1 MIKAILL
8 APIQNSLYARLV
20 AHLLI
25 KEKNIELAAIVVR
38 SPLNIK
44 RFRSEFRRDGS
55 RLIRKI
61 FQKLVVGDKRFTG
74 NSDKNLA
81 LLARQQN
88 LQYRSLKSLAKDLKI
103 PYSVVNDHNHPRSL
117 EIIERLNPDIILF
130 TGGGILRSPLLNIPR
145 LGTLNCH
152 TGVLPQ
158 YRGMDVVE
166 WTAIEGKINSV
177 GFGATLHFMD
187 EGVDTGPILIKEKIF
202 APPDATFESI
212 RAELETLMVDLMIRG
227 ARQLSE
233 GSLIPEQQAL
243 KEGRQYF
250 VMHPRI
256 KAAAITRLKE
266 QLKES
271 IDS

>member
-20 AHLLI
+20 AHLI
-25 KEKNIELAAIVVR
+25 TKEKNIELSAIIVR
-38 SPLNIK
+38 SPLNIR
-44 RFRSEFRRDGS
+44 RFRSEFRRDGA

-61 FQKLVVGDKRFTG
+61 FQRLVVGDKRFTENNG
-74 NSDKNLA
+74 KNLA

-88 LQYRSLKSLAKDLKI
+88 LQYRSLKSLASDLKT
-103 PYSVVNDHNHPRSL
+103 PYFTVPDHNHPRSL
-117 EIIERLNPDIILF
+117 EIIGRFNPDVILF
-130 TGGGILRSPLLNIPR
+130 TGGGILRASVLRIPR

-152 TGVLPQ
+152 TGILPH

-166 WTAIEGKINSV
+166 WTAIEGKIDSV

-187 EGVDTGPILIKEKIF
+187 EGVDTGPILIKEKISV
-202 APPDATFESI
+202 PPDATFETI

-233 GSLIPEQQAL
+233 GSLIPEQQVL

-266 QLKES
+266 QLKET
-271 IDS
+271 

>member
-20 AHLLI
+20 AHLLT
-25 KEKNIELAAIVVR
+25 KEKYIELAAIIVR

-44 RFRSEFRRDGS
+44 RFRSEFRRDGT

-61 FQKLVVGDKRFTG
+61 FQKLVVCDKRFTG
-74 NSDKNLA
+74 NDEKNLA

-88 LQYRSLKSLAKDLKI
+88 LQYRSLKSLASDLKI
-103 PYSVVNDHNHPRSL
+103 PYSVVPDHNHPRSL
-117 EIIERLNPDIILF
+117 EIIGRLNPDIILF
-130 TGGGILRSPLLNIPR
+130 TGGGILRAPLLNIPR

-152 TGVLPQ
+152 TGILPQ

-166 WTAIEGKINSV
+166 WTAVERNIDSA
-177 GFGATLHFMD
+177 GFGVTLHYMD
-187 EGVDTGPILIKEKIF
+187 EGVDTGPILIKKKMF
-202 APPDATFESI
+202 ASPDATFETI
-212 RAELETLMVDLMIRG
+212 RAELETLMVDLMIQG
-227 ARQLSE
+227 VRQLAE

-256 KAAAITRLKE
+256 KAAAITRLE
-266 QLKES
+266 GQLKVS
-271 IDS
+271 